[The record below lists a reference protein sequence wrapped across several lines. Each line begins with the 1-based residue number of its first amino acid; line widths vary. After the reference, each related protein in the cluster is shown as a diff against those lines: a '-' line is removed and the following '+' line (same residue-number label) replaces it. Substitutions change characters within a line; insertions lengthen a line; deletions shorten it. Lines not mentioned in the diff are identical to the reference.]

1 MVLSF
6 IHVFQLIYLFKAMGI
21 LDFTANESGLF
32 QGASFQPGKLNQY
45 NPTIYQEN
53 CNMGDEDDGDNVSK

>member
-1 MVLSF
+1 
-6 IHVFQLIYLFKAMGI
+6 MGI

-53 CNMGDEDDGDNVSK
+53 CNMGDDDDNGDNVSK